1 MQELAFPSY
10 RVDPGTGLT
19 IRLGSKCQ
27 YPQRMCFLS
36 FLRSKEIEMFARS
49 PWGLVLPF
57 QSDYAGK
64 SQKLSLTKVHLGSE
78 GV

>member
-1 MQELAFPSY
+1 MQELTFPSY
-10 RVDPGTGLT
+10 RVDPGTGL

-27 YPQRMCFLS
+27 YPQRMCFLI
-36 FLRSKEIEMFARS
+36 FFRSKEIEMFARS

-64 SQKLSLTKVHLGSE
+64 SQKLSLTKVHLGSK